1 MRIDEVTTVT
11 RPMVIAL
18 LTKLTRI
25 PNFAATLKAVI
36 QKKAAVKEVAARLQ
50 AERALTAGKAVA
62 IVQSSTNLMPIQVH
76 ESVDSVIVEL
86 ITMLKVGGWWFV
98 SFIGPAIL
106 VALVELRST
115 KRKEPNT
122 QPTRVEP
129 SLGNPA
135 LATSTSQ
142 SVPAAG
148 VSPPPPDMYSAQ
160 MAAIYYHVRD
170 ELTTVYSIE
179 EKFDEVNEITELA
192 ASVCDSLYD
201 LHHNID
207 DAINYGDGIEAI
219 EYTKEAQELV
229 RHFKQT
235 VLRLVAQ

>member
-1 MRIDEVTTVT
+1 
-11 RPMVIAL
+11 MVNAL
-18 LTKLTRI
+18 LTKLLRI

-36 QKKAAVKEVAARLQ
+36 QKKAVVKEVAARLQ
-50 AERALTAGKAVA
+50 AERALTARKAVA

-115 KRKEPNT
+115 KREKPNT

-135 LATSTSQ
+135 LATPTSQ
-142 SVPAAG
+142 SVPP
-148 VSPPPPDMYSAQ
+148 VHPPLTVAE
-160 MAAIYYHVRD
+160 IYYHVKD
-170 ELTTVYSIE
+170 ELTTVNSID

-192 ASVCDSLYD
+192 ASVRNSLYE

-207 DAINYGDGIEAI
+207 DAERVDDFYEAE
-219 EYTKEAQELV
+219 EYREEARELV

-235 VLRLVAQ
+235 VLRLVTQ

>member
-18 LTKLTRI
+18 LTKLIRI

-50 AERALTAGKAVA
+50 AERDLTARKAVA
-62 IVQSSTNLMPIQVH
+62 IVQSSTNLMPIQMH

-86 ITMLKVGGWWFV
+86 ITMLKVGSWWFV

-115 KRKEPNT
+115 KREEPNT

-142 SVPAAG
+142 SVPAAAG
-148 VSPPPPDMYSAQ
+148 VSIPLDIAEV
-160 MAAIYYHVRD
+160 YYHVKD
-170 ELTTVYSIE
+170 ELTTVNSID

-192 ASVCDSLYD
+192 DSVRGSLYN
-201 LHHNID
+201 LHDNIE
-207 DAINYGDGIEAI
+207 DALSYGDGLEAA
-219 EYTKEAQELV
+219 EYAEEARELV

-235 VLRLVAQ
+235 VLRLVTQ